1 MLRSSAHLP
10 ASGGRLVDASAEEV
24 LAKKPAETGEH
35 MWVKVQKEAGLGTN
49 QVRQAL
55 ARSVQIAPELVSDA
69 GNRER
74 QGRFVQWFSLPLE
87 PIDNPG
93 PIKRAGAHGK
103 MQVLKVTH
111 SHKPFTAACVERITW
126 KFRLKGGNLDG
137 GYQKAKAILD
147 YLRTAGVPNYVPA
160 ARLGPDGQFVRW
172 GKLVLRGERLPAA
185 VTRGGEVSPG
195 SCLKAVQDSLFN
207 HWVTTRMSDGL
218 LARAVLGDVLQG
230 RLGKA
235 ELVLDPVHAD
245 KRVATWEASVLGP
258 LYGSGMM
265 PAEGEAKTRETAI
278 LDAADIPSVGRL
290 EGGRRALRFQPQKA
304 ILDLDGED
312 LIISCELAT
321 DASIH
326 VLVNEFSPEDQV
338 P

>member
-10 ASGGRLVDASAEEV
+10 ACGGRLVDASAEEV
-24 LAKKPAETGEH
+24 LAKKPAETGAH
-35 MWVKVQKEAGLGTN
+35 MWVKVQKEPGLGTN

-55 ARSVQIAPELVSDA
+55 ARSVQISPELVSDA

-111 SHKPFTAACVERITW
+111 SHKPFTAACVERIAW
-126 KFRLKGGNLDG
+126 KFRLTGGNRDG

-147 YLRTAGVPNYVPA
+147 YLRTAGVPNYVPV

-185 VTRGGEVSPG
+185 VTRGGEVTPG

-207 HWVTTRMSDGL
+207 HWVETRMREGL
-218 LARAVLGDVLQG
+218 LSRTVPGDVLQG
-230 RLGKA
+230 RQGQP
-235 ELVLDPVHAD
+235 ELVSDPGHAD
-245 KRVATWEASVLGP
+245 KRVATWEATVLGP
-258 LYGSGMM
+258 LYGSGMIT
-265 PAEGEAKTRETAI
+265 AEGEAKLRETAI

-290 EGGRRALRFQPQKA
+290 EGGRRPLRFQPQKA

-312 LIISCELAT
+312 LILSCELPT
-321 DASIH
+321 DASIQ
-326 VLVNEFSPEDQV
+326 VLVQEFTGEEAG
-338 P
+338 

>member
-10 ASGGRLVDASAEEV
+10 ACGGRLVDASGEEV

-55 ARSVQIAPELVSDA
+55 ARSVQISPELVSDA

-111 SHKPFTAACVERITW
+111 SHKPFTTACVERIKW

-185 VTRGGEVSPG
+185 VTRGGEVTPG

-207 HWVTTRMSDGL
+207 QWVTTRMTDGL
-218 LARAVLGDVLQG
+218 LGRTVLGDVLQG
-230 RLGKA
+230 RLGHS
-235 ELVLDPVHAD
+235 ELVHDPVHAD
-245 KRVATWEASVLGP
+245 KRVATWEATVLGP
-258 LYGSGMM
+258 LFGSGMITS
-265 PAEGEAKTRETAI
+265 EGEARAREIAL
-278 LDAADIPSVGRL
+278 LDAADIPAVARFD
-290 EGGRRALRFQPQKA
+290 GGRRTLRFQPQRA
-304 ILDLDGED
+304 ILDLDGD
-312 LIISCELAT
+312 DILLSCEVNT
-321 DASIH
+321 DVSIH
-326 VLVNEFSPEDQV
+326 VLVNEFAPSEDLA
-338 P
+338 